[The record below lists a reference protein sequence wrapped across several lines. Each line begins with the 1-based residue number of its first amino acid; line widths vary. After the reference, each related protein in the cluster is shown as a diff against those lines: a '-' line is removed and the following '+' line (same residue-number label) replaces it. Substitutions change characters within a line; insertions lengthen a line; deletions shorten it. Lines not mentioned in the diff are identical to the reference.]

1 MSNYNDNSSWSERF
15 SWIITIVAM
24 VLVAI
29 LSIGL
34 LCALFIQPNEEKKG
48 EIEQAELFDQATVN
62 EQATVMDGEGN
73 AMVSGKTYA
82 MPQRMVFAATAAEAV
97 TASEG
102 ITLTATVSPETA
114 DNKAVDWSVS
124 FVNPS
129 SSWAS
134 GKTVTDYVTVTPT
147 SDGALTANVNCLKAF
162 GEQIK
167 VIVTSRANPK
177 ATAECTLDYARR
189 IVDTALY
196 SEDRDALALEFG
208 EDEVLIDLVIP
219 SYEDFASALN
229 DGTLWAGDY
238 GAVWIYHGSL
248 TPEEEND
255 PWTNWADEDV
265 SRTFRFSDYTIKD
278 NLLVAP
284 LDGVNSDYVTKTEST
299 CEVASEIKG
308 LYSNFATQ
316 VTKTQ
321 MGGFVPYAFEEL
333 FLDGFVFGNNP
344 LAILASQDRWEGF
357 AGFPDFT
364 EALYYGYME
373 DFVSWFRENP
383 DTPIAEYTITYTGKY
398 STFTRH
404 FTFRY
409 NPETVEMPVFSL
421 GLDKTEVV
429 I

>member
-1 MSNYNDNSSWSERF
+1 MNNDYKGGSWSERF

-34 LCALFIQPNEEKKG
+34 LCALFIQPKEEKK
-48 EIEQAELFDQATVN
+48 EETEQTAVN

-73 AMVSGKTYA
+73 AMVSGKTYV
-82 MPQRMVFAATAAEAV
+82 MPQRLVFAATAAEAV

-114 DNKAVDWSVS
+114 DNKAVDWTVS

-167 VIVTSRANPK
+167 VTVTSRVNPEAK
-177 ATAECTLDYARR
+177 AECTLDYARR
-189 IVDTALY
+189 ILDTALY
-196 SEDRDALALEFG
+196 HEEMNKNILEFG
-208 EDEVLIDLVIP
+208 SDEILLDMVVPDFEGFKDGMSDGTIWAGGYYQTYLNPGVQISPEDEADP
-219 SYEDFASALN
+219 EAKWGDESAK
-229 DGTLWAGDY
+229 
-238 GAVWIYHGSL
+238 
-248 TPEEEND
+248 
-255 PWTNWADEDV
+255 
-265 SRTFRFSDYTIKD
+265 RTYRFSDYTIKD
-278 NLLVAP
+278 CLPFFAEGNEYGLEFENQTDVHDDIIDLFCNYAIEANADRGSP
-284 LDGVNSDYVTKTEST
+284 IFTFQ
-299 CEVASEIKG
+299 EITR
-308 LYSNFATQ
+308 N
-316 VTKTQ
+316 
-321 MGGFVPYAFEEL
+321 GFIV
-333 FLDGFVFGNNP
+333 GNNP
-344 LAILASQDRWEGF
+344 VMMAIEMLTSHDGVGMTNFDA
-357 AGFPDFT
+357 
-364 EALYYGYME
+364 ALYEKYMGLFI
-373 DFVSWFRENP
+373 DWVQENP
-383 DTPIAEYTITYTGKY
+383 DTPIAEFTVTFTGKY

-404 FTFRY
+404 YSFRF

>member
-1 MSNYNDNSSWSERF
+1 MNNDYKGGSWSERF
-15 SWIITIVAM
+15 SWIVTIAAM

-34 LCALFIQPNEEKKG
+34 LCALFIQPKEEKKEG
-48 EIEQAELFDQATVN
+48 TEQTAVN

-73 AMVSGKTYA
+73 AMVSGKTYV

-114 DNKAVDWSVS
+114 DNKAVDWTVS

-134 GKTVTDYVTVTPT
+134 GKTVTDYVTVTPS

-167 VIVTSRANPK
+167 VTVTSRVNPEAK
-177 ATAECTLDYARR
+177 AECTLDYARR
-189 IVDTALY
+189 ILDTALY
-196 SEDRDALALEFG
+196 HEEMDKNILEFG
-208 EDEVLIDLVIP
+208 SDEILLDMEVPDFEGFKDGMSDGTIWAGGYYQTYLNPGVQISPEDEADP
-219 SYEDFASALN
+219 EAKWGDDSAK
-229 DGTLWAGDY
+229 
-238 GAVWIYHGSL
+238 
-248 TPEEEND
+248 
-255 PWTNWADEDV
+255 
-265 SRTFRFSDYTIKD
+265 RTYQFSDYTIKD
-278 NLLVAP
+278 CLPFFIEGNEYGLVVE
-284 LDGVNSDYVTKTEST
+284 DQTDVNQDIIDLF
-299 CEVASEIKG
+299 C
-308 LYSNFATQ
+308 NFAREANADRGSPIYTFQ
-316 VTKTQ
+316 EIARN
-321 MGGFVPYAFEEL
+321 GFRV
-333 FLDGFVFGNNP
+333 GNNP
-344 LAILASQDRWEGF
+344 VMMAIEMLTGYNGVGMSNFDA
-357 AGFPDFT
+357 
-364 EALYYGYME
+364 ALYEKYMGLFI
-373 DFVSWFRENP
+373 DWVQENP
-383 DTPIAEYTITYTGKY
+383 DTPIAEYTVTFTGKY

-404 FTFRY
+404 YSFRF

>member
-1 MSNYNDNSSWSERF
+1 MNNDYKGGSWSERF

-34 LCALFIQPNEEKKG
+34 LCALFIQPKDDKQEDTK
-48 EIEQAELFDQATVN
+48 QTAVN

-82 MPQRMVFAATAAEAV
+82 MPQRMVFAATAAETA

-114 DNKAVDWSVS
+114 DNKTVDWVVS

-147 SDGALTANVNCLKAF
+147 SDGALTANVSCLKAF

-167 VIVTSRANPK
+167 VTVTSRVNSEAK
-177 ATAECTLDYARR
+177 AECTLDYARR
-189 IVDTALY
+189 ILDTALY
-196 SEDRDALALEFG
+196 HEEMDKNILEFG
-208 EDEVLIDLVIP
+208 SDEILLDMEVPDFEGFKDGMSDGTIWAGGYYLNYLNPGVQISPEDEADP
-219 SYEDFASALN
+219 EAKWGDESA
-229 DGTLWAGDY
+229 
-238 GAVWIYHGSL
+238 
-248 TPEEEND
+248 
-255 PWTNWADEDV
+255 
-265 SRTFRFSDYTIKD
+265 SRTYRFSDYTIKD
-278 NLLVAP
+278 CLPFFSEGNEYGLVFE
-284 LDGVNSDYVTKTEST
+284 DQTDVNQDIIDLF
-299 CEVASEIKG
+299 C
-308 LYSNFATQ
+308 NFAREANADKGSPIFSFQ
-316 VTKTQ
+316 EIARN
-321 MGGFVPYAFEEL
+321 GFRV
-333 FLDGFVFGNNP
+333 GNNP
-344 LAILASQDRWEGF
+344 VMMAIEMLTGYNGVGMSNFDA
-357 AGFPDFT
+357 
-364 EALYYGYME
+364 ALYEKYMGLFI
-373 DFVSWFRENP
+373 DWVQENP
-383 DTPIAEYTITYTGKY
+383 DTPIAEYTVTFTGKY

-404 FTFRY
+404 YSFRF

>member
-24 VLVAI
+24 ALVAI

-34 LCALFIQPNEEKKG
+34 LCALFIQPKDDKQEDT
-48 EIEQAELFDQATVN
+48 EQTAVN

-82 MPQRMVFAATAAEAV
+82 MPQRMVFAATAAEAA

-114 DNKAVDWSVS
+114 DNKAVDWSVA

-129 SSWAS
+129 SSWAK
-134 GKTVTDYVTVTPT
+134 GKNVADYVTVTPT
-147 SDGALTANVNCLKAF
+147 SDGALTANVSCLKAF

-167 VIVTSRANPK
+167 VTVTSRVNPEAK
-177 ATAECTLDYARR
+177 AECTLDYARR
-189 IVDTALY
+189 ILDTALY
-196 SEDRDALALEFG
+196 HEEMDKNILEFG
-208 EDEVLIDLVIP
+208 SDEILVDLVIP
-219 SYEDFASALN
+219 SYEDFAASLH

-248 TPEEEND
+248 TPEELSD
-255 PWTNWADEDV
+255 PWTDWADEDV
-265 SRTFRFSDYTIKD
+265 GRTFKFSDYTIKD

-284 LDGVNSDYVTKTEST
+284 ENGVNSEYVTKIESS
-299 CEVASEIKG
+299 CEVASEIKN
-308 LYSNFATQ
+308 LYSNFATR
-316 VTKTQ
+316 VTMTQ
-321 MGGFVPYAFEEL
+321 TGGPIPYTFEEL
-333 FLDGFVFGNNP
+333 FRSEFDAGNNP
-344 LAILASQDRWEGF
+344 LAILAAQDRWEAF

-364 EALYYGYME
+364 EELYYEYME
-373 DFVSWFRENP
+373 EFVNWFRENP
-383 DTPIAEYTITYTGKY
+383 DTPIAEYTVTYTGKY

>member
-1 MSNYNDNSSWSERF
+1 MNNDYKGSSWSERF

-34 LCALFIQPNEEKKG
+34 LCALFIQPKDDKQEDTK
-48 EIEQAELFDQATVN
+48 QTAVD

-114 DNKAVDWSVS
+114 DNIAVDWGVS

-134 GKTVTDYVTVTPT
+134 GKTVTDYVTVTPS
-147 SDGALTANVNCLKAF
+147 SDGALTANVNCLQAF

-167 VIVTSRANPK
+167 VTVISRVNPEAK
-177 ATAECTLDYARR
+177 AECTLDYARR
-189 IVDTALY
+189 ILDTALY
-196 SEDRDALALEFG
+196 HEEMDKNILDFG
-208 EDEVLIDLVIP
+208 SDEILLDMEVPDFEGFKDGMSDGTIWAGGYYQTYLNPGVQISPEDEADP
-219 SYEDFASALN
+219 EAKWGDESAK
-229 DGTLWAGDY
+229 
-238 GAVWIYHGSL
+238 
-248 TPEEEND
+248 
-255 PWTNWADEDV
+255 
-265 SRTFRFSDYTIKD
+265 RTYQFSDYTIKD
-278 NLLVAP
+278 CLPFFAEGNEY
-284 LDGVNSDYVTKTEST
+284 GVEIESQTDVHDDIIDLFCGYAMEANADRGSPIFTFQEITK
-299 CEVASEIKG
+299 
-308 LYSNFATQ
+308 N
-316 VTKTQ
+316 
-321 MGGFVPYAFEEL
+321 GFIV
-333 FLDGFVFGNNP
+333 GNNP
-344 LAILASQDRWEGF
+344 VMMAIEMLTSHDGVGMSNFDA
-357 AGFPDFT
+357 
-364 EALYYGYME
+364 ALYEKYMGLFI
-373 DFVSWFRENP
+373 DWVQANP
-383 DTPIAEYTITYTGKY
+383 DTPIAEFAVTFTGKY

-404 FTFRY
+404 YSFRF

>member
-1 MSNYNDNSSWSERF
+1 MNNDYKGSSWSERF

-34 LCALFIQPNEEKKG
+34 LCALFIQPKDDKQEDTK
-48 EIEQAELFDQATVN
+48 QTAVD

-102 ITLTATVSPETA
+102 ITLTAAVSPETA

-124 FVNPS
+124 FANPS

-134 GKTVTDYVTVTPT
+134 GKSVTDYVTVIPA

-167 VIVTSRANPK
+167 VTVTSRVNPEAK
-177 ATAECTLDYARR
+177 AECTLDYARR
-189 IVDTALY
+189 ILDTALY
-196 SEDRDALALEFG
+196 SEDRDTYPLEFG
-208 EDEVLIDLVIP
+208 SEEILVDLVIP
-219 SYEDFASALN
+219 SYEDFAASLH

-238 GAVWIYHGSL
+238 GAVWLYHGSL
-248 TPEEEND
+248 TPEELSD
-255 PWTNWADEDV
+255 PWANWADEDV
-265 SRTFRFSDYTIKD
+265 SRTFKFSDYTIKD

-284 LDGVNSDYVTKTEST
+284 ENGVNSEYVTKIESS
-299 CEVASEIKG
+299 CEVASEIKN
-308 LYSNFATQ
+308 LYSNFATR
-316 VTKTQ
+316 VTTTQ
-321 MGGFVPYAFEEL
+321 TDGPMPYTFEEL
-333 FLDGFVFGNNP
+333 FRDEFDAGDNP
-344 LAILASQDRWEGF
+344 LAILAAQDRWEGF
-357 AGFPDFT
+357 PGSPDFT
-364 EALYYGYME
+364 EELYYEYME
-373 DFVSWFRENP
+373 EFVNWFRENP
-383 DTPIAEYTITYTGKY
+383 DTPIAEYTVTYTGKY